1 MCEFCDGLKE
11 RLMDPK
17 FRVILERDRDP
28 QFRDFIYRHSSV
40 EPGFCFGE
48 LDIINEKLYL
58 CGDEYEPVYTVLNYC
73 PQCGEPLEWAKN
85 KVAESIEKNIPVV
98 YRGDD
103 YNRLVARDTFETDLR
118 KANLHFD
125 SYKVEDG
132 IDKYYFDNDEYR
144 VEIYQNGQ
152 SKLFEN
158 KTNKERRCEYS
169 IYRSV
174 VSQLVDIHKYEKHK

>member
-1 MCEFCDGLKE
+1 MCEFCEGLKN
-11 RLMDPK
+11 RLMNPK
-17 FRVILERDRDP
+17 FRVVLERDRDP
-28 QFRDFIYRHSSV
+28 QFRDYIYRRSSV

-58 CGDEYEPVYTVLNYC
+58 CGDEYEPVYTILNYC

-85 KVAESIEKNIPVV
+85 KVAESIEKNIPVI

-103 YNRLVARDTFETDLR
+103 YGRLVARDTFEADLR
-118 KANLHFD
+118 KVNLHFD
-125 SYKVEDG
+125 SYKVEEG

-144 VEIYQNGQ
+144 VEIYPDGK
-152 SKLFEN
+152 STLFYN
-158 KTNKERRCEYS
+158 KTNKERKTEYS

-174 VSQLVDIHKYEKHK
+174 VSQLVDIRKYEKHQ

>member
-1 MCEFCDGLKE
+1 MCEFCDELKKQ
-11 RLMDPK
+11 LMDPK
-17 FRVILERDRDP
+17 FRVVLERDRNP
-28 QFRDFIYRHSSV
+28 QFRDYIYKRSDP

-48 LDIINEKLYL
+48 LDIINETLYL
-58 CGDEYEPVYTVLNYC
+58 NGDEYEPVFTVLNYC

-85 KVAESIEKNIPVV
+85 KVAESIEKNIPAV

-125 SYKVEDG
+125 LYKVEDG

-144 VEIYQNGQ
+144 VEIYPDGK
-152 SKLFEN
+152 SKLFNN
-158 KTNKERRCEYS
+158 KTNIERRCEYS

-174 VSQLVDIHKYEKHK
+174 VSQLVDIHRYEKH

>member
-1 MCEFCDGLKE
+1 MCEFCDEL
-11 RLMDPK
+11 RNQLMNPK
-17 FRVILERDRDP
+17 FRVILERDRNT
-28 QFRDFIYRHSSV
+28 QFNDYIYRRYTV

-58 CGDEYEPVYTVLNYC
+58 SGNEYEPVYTILNYC

-85 KVAESIEKNIPVV
+85 KVAESIEKNIPEV

-103 YNRLVARDTFETDLR
+103 YARLVARDTFETDLR

-132 IDKYYFDNDEYR
+132 VDKYYFDNDEYR
-144 VEIYQNGQ
+144 VEIYQTGQ

-158 KTNKERRCEYS
+158 KTNKERQHEYN

-174 VSQLVDIHKYEKHK
+174 VSQLVDIRKYEKHK

>member
-1 MCEFCDGLKE
+1 MCEFCE
-11 RLMDPK
+11 RLRQILMDPK
-17 FRVILERDRDP
+17 FRVVLERDRDP
-28 QFRDFIYRHSSV
+28 QFNNYIYRRSSV

-48 LDIINEKLYL
+48 LNIINEKLYL
-58 CGDEYEPVYTVLNYC
+58 SGDDYECVFLKLNYC
-73 PQCGEPLEWAKN
+73 PECGESLEWAKN

-103 YNRLVARDTFETDLR
+103 YARLVARDTFEADLR

-125 SYKVEDG
+125 SYKVEEG

-144 VEIYQNGQ
+144 VEIYPEGK
-152 SKLFEN
+152 STLFYN
-158 KTNKERRCEYS
+158 KTNKERKTEYS

-174 VSQLVDIHKYEKHK
+174 VSQLVDIHKYEKHQ